1 LPPPQPEIPSSSTKT
16 SSTTPYDGPQVE
28 LAEYL
33 AYVEVIR
40 ELSDG
45 LGVKFAIVC
54 PWVEEHGAAIVPAL
68 VSASV
73 PMVACGFTAIT
84 IIVRDEAGQS
94 FAAAPHGGGG
104 SG

>member
-16 SSTTPYDGPQVE
+16 SSTAPYDGPEVE

-33 AYVEVIR
+33 ANVEVIR

-45 LGVKFAIVC
+45 LGVKCAIVC
-54 PWVEEHGAAIVPAL
+54 PGSRSTGAAIVPAP

-73 PMVACGFTAIT
+73 PVVACGLTAIT
-84 IIVRDEAGQS
+84 NIVRDEAGRS
-94 FAAAPHGGGG
+94 FAAAPHGGG